1 MHIQIYTPDGK
12 PQPWLDGFAQALPEA
27 RLSVWAQGAAQDA
40 DYAVVWQPPAEM
52 LRGRTDLRAV
62 FNLGAG
68 VDAILGLRAQ
78 SPDAI
83 PEGLPIVRLD
93 DAGMAAQMGE
103 YVTHAVLRF
112 FRRLDEYER
121 QQQAKMWRFLK
132 PFNRDEFVV
141 GVLGLGVL
149 GTHIAKTLAGFGF
162 PVRGWSRS
170 AKHVEGVDC
179 RAGSDALPGFLAGTR
194 VLVNVLPLTAD
205 TENVI
210 DAKLLG
216 QLAPGAFVV
225 NVARGK
231 HLVEDDLLAA
241 VRSGHIA
248 GAALDVFRTEPL
260 PADHPFWTEPR
271 IHITP
276 HISALTLR
284 EVSIAQIA
292 RKIRALEAG
301 EPIAGIVDLQRGY

>member
-1 MHIQIYTPDGK
+1 
-12 PQPWLDGFAQALPEA
+12 
-27 RLSVWAQGAAQDA
+27 
-40 DYAVVWQPPAEM
+40 
-52 LRGRTDLRAV
+52 
-62 FNLGAG
+62 
-68 VDAILGLRAQ
+68 
-78 SPDAI
+78 
-83 PEGLPIVRLD
+83 
-93 DAGMAAQMGE
+93 
-103 YVTHAVLRF
+103 
-112 FRRLDEYER
+112 
-121 QQQAKMWRFLK
+121 MWRFLK

-149 GTHIAKTLAGFGF
+149 GTHIAQTLAGFGF

-170 AKHVEGVDC
+170 AKAIAGIDC
-179 RAGSDALPGFLAGTR
+179 RAGTDALPDFLAGTR

-210 DAKLLG
+210 DAKLLD
-216 QLAPGAFVV
+216 QLAPGAFLV

-231 HLVEDDLLAA
+231 HVVEDDLLTA
-241 VRSGHIA
+241 VRSGQIA

-301 EPIAGIVDLQRGY
+301 EPIAGIVDQQRGY